1 MLRDFISVAA
11 NSGPSHFDFLM
22 NISMY
27 VGFSELVKSRGIAE
41 AAKHAASLGF
51 SSVELLEFVDGDVPH
66 LTFGNI
72 DEAEEAL
79 RVLSSH
85 GLSVSCLSVCANV
98 VDIHAEAPTAVK
110 PVIERLKKCADI
122 AAALECPYL
131 HHTLISHLR
140 LPENAPSYDEVLPL
154 VLEAAKEVAD
164 YCLSLGITC
173 LYEPQGF
180 YINGSYGFGSF
191 FSLLKKRC
199 KNVGVCGDMGNMLFA
214 DEPEYTV
221 FEKHAA
227 DIKHV
232 HIKDY
237 YIKDELSDGE
247 ACKSPSRGG
256 KYLLR
261 APIGKGDINIAKCLK
276 LLKNAGYNGA
286 FSIEDSDVAGLSD
299 TVKTVQKLLLDNFI

>member
-1 MLRDFISVAA
+1 
-11 NSGPSHFDFLM
+11 M

-27 VGFSELVKSRGIAE
+27 AGFSELVKSRGITE
-41 AAKHAASLGF
+41 AAKYAASAGF

-85 GLSVSCLSVCANV
+85 GLSVACLSVCANV
-98 VDIHAEAPTAVK
+98 VDIYTEKPTIVKAVL
-110 PVIERLKKCADI
+110 ERLKKCADI

-140 LPENAPSYDEVLPL
+140 LPENAPSYEVVLPP
-154 VLEAAKEVAD
+154 VLEGAKEVAD

-180 YINGSYGFGSF
+180 YFNGLRGFGNF
-191 FSLLKKRC
+191 FSLLKKKC
-199 KNVGVCGDMGNMLFA
+199 ENVGVCGDIGNMLFV
-214 DEPEYTV
+214 DEPEQTV
-221 FEKHAA
+221 FKQHAN

-237 YIKDELSDGE
+237 FVKDTLSEGE
-247 ACKSPSRGG
+247 VCKYPSRGG
-256 KYLLR
+256 RFILR
-261 APIGKGDINIAKCLK
+261 APIGKGDVNLIACLRY
-276 LLKNAGYNGA
+276 LSDVGYKGA
-286 FSIEDSDVAGLSD
+286 FAIEDSDTEGLAD
-299 TVKTVQKLLLDNFI
+299 TVKATKAIISKVF